1 MATSPET
8 DPRLPEV
15 AEGTSNLAVFAATRL
30 EAWAARRALPR
41 GIAVERIGVGLRGWA
56 PPAARP
62 FVSCGLAGAL
72 SESLTPGTIVV
83 PEWVGLPSG
92 DRVRCHPP
100 LVEALVAA
108 SRMLGR
114 EPVTAPLITTSWLV
128 TGRERQD
135 WSAKGFVAADMET
148 GLLLNWHSC
157 GAAVRVVLDSPQR
170 DLSATWERPWRAL
183 LEPLLWPQ
191 AFWIGLTAPTY
202 ALRAAAVVRAATA
215 LTSR

>member
-1 MATSPET
+1 M
-8 DPRLPEV
+8 
-15 AEGTSNLAVFAATRL
+15 FAATRL

-41 GIAVERIGVGLRGWA
+41 GVAVERIGVGLRGWS

-72 SESLTPGTIVV
+72 PESITPGTVIV
-83 PEWVGLPSG
+83 PEWVEVASG
-92 DRVRCHPP
+92 DRVRCHAP

-108 SRMLGR
+108 SRTLGH
-114 EPVTAPLITTSWLV
+114 EPVTGPLITTPRLV
-128 TGRERQD
+128 TGHERQD

-148 GLLLNWHSC
+148 GLLLNRHSR

-170 DLSATWERPWRAL
+170 DLSAAWERPWRAL
-183 LEPLLWPQ
+183 LEPWLWPQ
-191 AFWIGLTAPTY
+191 AFWMGLSAPAY
-202 ALRAAAVVRAATA
+202 ALRAAAVVRAA